1 MGGNARELPIPAGCG
16 VMDLNALTDH
26 QADDRVLYRLTSY
39 TEPDAWHLYNPAADG
54 GTGCSVKTAMA
65 NTSPVDLSDIEVLRE
80 FAVSKDGTRVP
91 VNILRRKGTPLNGN
105 NPTLLHGYGG
115 YGHCMR
121 PQFNCTLRLWF
132 DRGGIYVVAN
142 LRGGG
147 EFGTEWHLNG
157 NLTRKQ
163 NVFDDFAA
171 CARHLIERGYTCPA
185 CLAVEGRSSGGL
197 LMGAFLTQH
206 PELASAV
213 VAHVGI
219 YDMLR
224 FEANASANPILVLL
238 SCASG
243 HGMGTAL
250 AERIAE
256 YADVL
261 AFLFNQLGMKQPP
274 ARDSERSA

>member
-1 MGGNARELPIPAGCG
+1 MPNSLVFQATTPHPANLNHPARDE
-16 VMDLNALTDH
+16 
-26 QADDRVLYRLTSY
+26 Y
-39 TEPDAWHLYNPAADG
+39 
-54 GTGCSVKTAMA
+54 
-65 NTSPVDLSDIEVLRE
+65 
-80 FAVSKDGTRVP
+80 
-91 VNILRRKGTPLNGN
+91 
-105 NPTLLHGYGG
+105 
-115 YGHCMR
+115 
-121 PQFNCTLRLWF
+121 
-132 DRGGIYVVAN
+132 YVVSN

-185 CLAVEGRSSGGL
+185 CLAVEGRCNGGL

-238 SCASG
+238 SSASG

-256 YADVL
+256 NADVL
-261 AFLFNQLGMKQPP
+261 AYLFNQLGMTL
-274 ARDSERSA
+274 SAPSCPGKP